1 MTTFLYQGHGS
12 FRLVTDRGTVVYI
25 DPFAGEG
32 YDLPADLVLVSH
44 EHGDH
49 NQVGLVQLKP
59 DGRVLRAA
67 DFLRGGTYGSV
78 QQNDVLVQSC
88 AAYNK
93 NHPKSSCVGFVL
105 STGGKKLYLACD
117 TSETEEMKALA
128 DEHLDYAFLPIDGI
142 YNMDAKEAAHCAKII
157 GAKQNVPVHMKP
169 GELFSQQMA
178 ESFEVDNRLIV
189 EPGQTICW

>member
-1 MTTFLYQGHGS
+1 MAEILFQGHGS
-12 FRLVTDRGTVVYI
+12 LRLTTAGGTVIYI
-25 DPFAGEG
+25 DPYVGDG
-32 YDLPADLVLVSH
+32 YDALADLVLVSH
-44 EHGDH
+44 EHHDH
-49 NQVGLVQLKP
+49 NRVELVTLKE
-59 DGRVLRAA
+59 GGKILRAG
-67 DFLRGGTYGSV
+67 DFLQDGVYREVVEKDVKIKGTE
-78 QQNDVLVQSC
+78 
-88 AAYNK
+88 AYNK

-105 STGGKKLYLACD
+105 SAGGKKLYLACD
-117 TSETEEMKALA
+117 TSETEEMKTLA